1 ERRYFFFS
9 SRRRHTRFSR
19 DWSSD
24 VCSSDLFKLEWG
36 PSSNMLTVQGD
47 YYLGDLGLITGGN
60 SDTRG
65 GNFLVRWD
73 KQLSDRSSIRLRL
86 YYDNTWLDQAVPP
99 TFTED
104 GSFELA
110 SAGRLKDNL
119 NTYDLD
125 FQHTLDAGR
134 RHQFVWGLGFR

>member
-73 KQLSDRSSIRLRL
+73 KQLSDRSSIRLQIGRASCRETL
-86 YYDNTWLDQAVPP
+86 
-99 TFTED
+99 ERIG
-104 GSFELA
+104 GSVALP
-110 SAGRLKDNL
+110 
-119 NTYDLD
+119 
-125 FQHTLDAGR
+125 AGR
-134 RHQFVWGLGFR
+134 RRPRV